1 MSSIPPAHLRHVIE
15 QRRESVASTWYEALI
30 DGGFV
35 GMDRTSVRRKLLA
48 LTDRVILL
56 LLAEQFVPGEARL
69 LGVVLAELRYVTS
82 EGAGRT
88 VEVLGSELL
97 RGLPAE
103 ELAALQPRLASLLG
117 ELTAGF
123 CQQQQALIM
132 ADQETIHRMV
142 AASQREAEEARRV
155 GEARYQAILAQ
166 ASEGV
171 VVVNTHTTRILEA
184 NPAFHHM
191 LGYAEGELSGASLY
205 DVVAHDRASIDEGI
219 RQTLQHGQ
227 RDLGQ
232 RLCRRK
238 DGTVATV
245 DASASTVAAASDT
258 LLTVV
263 VREITQRGRAARWH
277 DSITLT
283 DRQQLFLELLEQGW
297 DDGRIAGELGLR
309 RQSVRNHLSRVY
321 KKLGVS
327 SRLEAAAWA
336 REHGLVPRQTE

>member
-1 MSSIPPAHLRHVIE
+1 M
-15 QRRESVASTWYEALI
+15 
-30 DGGFV
+30 
-35 GMDRTSVRRKLLA
+35 
-48 LTDRVILL
+48 
-56 LLAEQFVPGEARL
+56 
-69 LGVVLAELRYVTS
+69 LAELRYVTS

-123 CQQQQALIM
+123 CQQRGLIM
-132 ADQETIHRMV
+132 ADQETIHRVV
-142 AASQREAEEARRV
+142 AAAQREAEEAWRV

-171 VVVNTHTTRILEA
+171 MVVNAHTTRILGA
-184 NPAFHHM
+184 NPAFHQM
-191 LGYAEGELSGASLY
+191 LGYGEGELSGASLY
-205 DVVAHDRASIDEGI
+205 DVVAQDRTSIDEEI

-227 RDLGQ
+227 RKVGQ

-245 DASASTVAAASDT
+245 DASASTVATTSDT

-263 VREITQRGRAARWH
+263 VREITHRGRATRWQ
-277 DSITLT
+277 DSIALT
-283 DRQQLFLELLEQGW
+283 DRQQLFLEFLEQGW
-297 DDGRIAGELGLR
+297 DDDRVAGELGLR

-336 REHGLVPRQTE
+336 REHGLVPRRPE